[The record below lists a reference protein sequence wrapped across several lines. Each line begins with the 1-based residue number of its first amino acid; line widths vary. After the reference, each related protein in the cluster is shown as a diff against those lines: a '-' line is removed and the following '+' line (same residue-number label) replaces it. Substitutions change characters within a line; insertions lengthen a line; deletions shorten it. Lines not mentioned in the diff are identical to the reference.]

1 MRPDAPDSE
10 LIARVLRADDRGA
23 FAELVRRHQAAVR
36 ALLRRLVSGDLARAD
51 DLAQETFVK
60 AYLKL
65 ATFRGEAGLA
75 TWLYR
80 IAVNTYLADQRRAA
94 RREQPAGSDPQA
106 TGRIEA
112 TELRPRPG
120 DRTALQVDLERAMAT
135 LPAAERAAI
144 ALCYAAGLS
153 HTEAAAVLEVPVGT
167 LKTHILRGKLK
178 LEPLMAAWRQGAGD
192 ERTA

>member
-1 MRPDAPDSE
+1 MRPGPPDSE
-10 LIARVLRADDRGA
+10 LVARVLRADDRGA

-36 ALLRRLVSGDLARAD
+36 ALLRRLVSGDAARAD

-65 ATFRGEAGLA
+65 ATFRGDASLG

-94 RREQPAGSDPQA
+94 RRERPAGPDPEDERAGA
-106 TGRIEA
+106 TD
-112 TELRPRPG
+112 LRPRPA
-120 DRTALQVDLERAMAT
+120 DHTALQVDLERAMAS
-135 LPAAERAAI
+135 LPEAERAAI

-153 HTEAAAVLEVPVGT
+153 HAEAAAVLGLPVGT
-167 LKTHILRGKLK
+167 VKTHILRGKQK
-178 LEPLMAAWRQGAGD
+178 LRPLMAAWQEGAGD
-192 ERTA
+192 ERTG